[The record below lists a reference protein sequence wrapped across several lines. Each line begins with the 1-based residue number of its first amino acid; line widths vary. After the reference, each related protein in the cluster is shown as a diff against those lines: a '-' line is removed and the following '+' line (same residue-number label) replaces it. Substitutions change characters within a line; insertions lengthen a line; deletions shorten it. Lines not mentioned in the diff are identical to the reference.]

1 MNLQGAAKS
10 PVRSFSPSPTPT
22 WLLGSLLGL
31 VAVAAGAG
39 CGSSE
44 APHGAPVL
52 ESVYWELIG
61 AGAGADCVVLPSDA
75 GDADSDA
82 GDALG
87 IGDGVPKNQCLV
99 WSKDAPGKIGTVP
112 PAAAQFNL
120 VFDRVLDGAKIEDTI
135 TDGGITRQYPKLS
148 STGVNVSPVTWD
160 LDPDGASPKFSLV
173 VWYNSLSLPFTAV
186 GSAYIYGR
194 ARSDDQPADAPNP
207 TLTFP
212 PSNTVTLTLD
222 KTRITSQYNEPMVG
236 PDTITVNTAPFS
248 LLVSL
253 PKPPPGGSISY
264 APINYRV
271 PLEFNNRIG
280 DPANHIQVVQNGRS
294 LRSEEYQLVPDPT
307 VPTKFFVRP
316 INVRT
321 NPPAAGDRTTRP
333 RWDSNACVEV
343 TVAADLTDV
352 YDVALGVATTAVFIA
367 GDPSSGGTTPDA
379 GAPTDGGTTGDAG
392 GADVADPSD
401 SGADAGAGFD
411 APVTSDAPP
420 DVPVTD

>member
-10 PVRSFSPSPTPT
+10 PARSFSPSPTPT

-31 VAVAAGAG
+31 VAVAFAAGAG
-39 CGSSE
+39 CGGSE

-61 AGAGADCVVLPSDA
+61 SGAGAACVVLPRDA
-75 GDADSDA
+75 GDADPDG

-99 WSKDAPGKIGTVP
+99 WSKDAPEKIGTVP

-120 VFDRVLDGAKIEDTI
+120 VFDRVLDGSKIEDTI
-135 TDGGITRQYPKLS
+135 TDGGFTRQYPKLDPN
-148 STGVNVSPVTWD
+148 GVNVSPVTWD
-160 LDPDGASPKFSLV
+160 LSADAAVPVFSLV
-173 VWYNSLSLPFTAV
+173 IWYNSLSLPFTAV

-194 ARSDDQPADAPNP
+194 ARSDDQLADAPNP

-212 PSNTVTLTLD
+212 SSNQVTLKLD

-253 PKPPPGGSISY
+253 PKPPPGGTLSY
-264 APINYRV
+264 APINYWV

-280 DPANHIQVVQNGRS
+280 DPANHIQVVQNGRT
-294 LRSEEYQLVPDPT
+294 LRSGEYQLVPDPS
-307 VPTKFFVRP
+307 VPTKLFVRP

-321 NPPAAGDRTTRP
+321 NPPAADDRTTRP
-333 RWDSNACVEV
+333 RWDSNACIEV

-352 YDVALGVATTAVFIA
+352 YGVALGVATTAVFIA
-367 GDPSSGGTTPDA
+367 GDPSTGGATPDA
-379 GAPTDGGTTGDAG
+379 GAPTDGGTTGDVGA
-392 GADVADPSD
+392 ADVADTS
-401 SGADAGAGFD
+401 DAGAGDPADLPVTPDAAAD
-411 APVTSDAPP
+411 APVTD
-420 DVPVTD
+420 